1 VVITDESKR
10 VYCEK
15 LVLISSPVTLV
26 LTIIEVRM
34 SQINFERP
42 PVTTAVESP
51 KLMPYTL
58 QQYTVLA
65 MINQLIN
72 QIVKY
77 PRRTVNN

>member
-1 VVITDESKR
+1 
-10 VYCEK
+10 
-15 LVLISSPVTLV
+15 
-26 LTIIEVRM
+26 M